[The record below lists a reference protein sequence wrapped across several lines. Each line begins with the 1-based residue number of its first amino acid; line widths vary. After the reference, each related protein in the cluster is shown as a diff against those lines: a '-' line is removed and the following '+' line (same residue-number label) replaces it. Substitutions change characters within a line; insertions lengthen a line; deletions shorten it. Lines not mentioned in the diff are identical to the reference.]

1 MNSLIAEILEGMD
14 KQEGEAFLGA
24 AMVVESVRLPTTSL
38 VPPYDELIKKN
49 PPNADE
55 VQILKQRLIE
65 IVQTDS
71 PMLSVAVSALGRFY
85 DPALVPIFRE
95 KLGQELQALIE
106 RNRSL
111 CSLIIALDNC
121 GERIITTGSQS
132 PMEVDNSI
140 AHARGY
146 LKQFGQTFPW

>member
-1 MNSLIAEILEGMD
+1 MNSLVAEIIAGIGKHD
-14 KQEGEAFLGA
+14 DEAFLGA
-24 AMVVESVRLPTTSL
+24 AMVAESLTRATANL
-38 VPPYDELIKKN
+38 VPPYDQLIKAN
-49 PPNADE
+49 RPTADE
-55 VQILKQRLIE
+55 VQTLKQTLIAY
-65 IVQTDS
+65 VQTNP
-71 PMLSVAVSALGRFY
+71 PMLASAVAALGKFC

-95 KLGQELQALIE
+95 KLGQELQTLLE
-106 RNRSL
+106 YNRAL

-146 LKQFGQTFPW
+146 LKPFGQVFPW